1 MTEPTNGIVPNLE
14 AKIRQLEA
22 ERAILLASIDRMIE
36 DNERETT
43 MTTNDS
49 HKVLITQLSTMAQRL
64 SADKDQRIAHA
75 GDMLSLALTMLEH
88 SEHMRDRAEK
98 RADHYQAEYDQLMS
112 DVPRIVGD
120 ALMAV
125 RRA

>member
-1 MTEPTNGIVPNLE
+1 
-14 AKIRQLEA
+14 
-22 ERAILLASIDRMIE
+22 
-36 DNERETT
+36 
-43 MTTNDS
+43 
-49 HKVLITQLSTMAQRL
+49 
-64 SADKDQRIAHA
+64 
-75 GDMLSLALTMLEH
+75 
-88 SEHMRDRAEK
+88 MRDRAEK